1 MKKTQVA
8 LAALALVASTAAL
21 ADGVTIYGAVDA
33 AVAHSNNGKGTYLD
47 GTGSWTAPT
56 HLGFKGG
63 ESLGNGMKAS
73 FQLETGVSLNNGAA
87 VSGGTGGGTAQA
99 NMSSST
105 TGFGALFTRIATVG
119 LSGDFG
125 ALNIGQQLSPFIV
138 PNVVGAGAGMGP
150 GSFFVNRMILSGY
163 GAAAV
168 NVAGSTSF
176 GYDGFFIPNSI
187 NYTSPSLNGWTV
199 NAMTTTKA
207 GARDGTVSTSQD
219 TDSYQAY
226 TLAGAVGS
234 IGLMGGYQTRKNVNS
249 SYTLAAT
256 LPLSSDLTLA
266 ASYISNDETK
276 GYGSG
281 YKIGSTSVFFN
292 YRLSD
297 ALSTQIGY
305 ARNDLSTEQTLTS
318 VSMKYDLSKRTFT
331 YASYGRGTGGAD
343 AAFANRGAFTYNA
356 GASDTSNFAVGVAHS
371 F

>member
-33 AVAHSNNGKGTYLD
+33 AIGHSNGGKGTYFD
-47 GTGSWTAPT
+47 GTGSWTAPS
-56 HLGFKGG
+56 HIGFKGG

-73 FQLETGVSLNNGAA
+73 FQLETGVSLNNGTAT
-87 VSGGTGGGTAQA
+87 SGGVGGATAQA
-99 NMSSST
+99 S
-105 TGFGALFTRIATVG
+105 GFGALFTRVATVG

-125 ALNIGQQLSPFIV
+125 SVNAGLQLSPFIIT
-138 PNVVGAGAGMGP
+138 NASGTVGNGA
-150 GSFFVNRMILSGY
+150 FFVNRMILSGY
-163 GAAAV
+163 GTAAV
-168 NVAGSTSF
+168 NMAGSTSF
-176 GYDGFFIPNSI
+176 PYDGFFIPNSV
-187 NYTSPSLNGWTV
+187 NYTSPSLNGWTI
-199 NAMTTTKA
+199 NAMTTTKG
-207 GARDGTVSTSQD
+207 GAKDGVVSTPVD

-226 TLAGAVGS
+226 TLGGAVGS
-234 IGLMGGYQTRKNVNS
+234 IGLMAGYQTRKNVNS

-256 LPLSSDLTLA
+256 LPLSSDLSFA

-297 ALSTQIGY
+297 ALSTQLGY
-305 ARNDLSTEQTLTS
+305 ARNDLANEASLTS

-343 AAFANRGAFTYNA
+343 ASFANRGGFTFNA
-356 GASDTSNFAVGVAHS
+356 GGADTTNLAVGVGHS

>member
-8 LAALALVASTAAL
+8 LAALALVASTAAV
-21 ADGVTIYGAVDA
+21 ANGVTVYGAVDA
-33 AVAHSNNGKGTYLD
+33 AVAHSNGGKGTYFD
-47 GTGSWTAPT
+47 GTGSWTAPS
-56 HLGFKGG
+56 HLGFKGS
-63 ESLGNGMKAS
+63 EDLGNGMKAS
-73 FQLETGVSLNNGAA
+73 FQLETGVSLGNGAA
-87 VSGGTGGGTAQA
+87 VSGGTGGATAQA
-99 NMSSST
+99 N
-105 TGFGALFTRIATVG
+105 GFGALFTRVATVG

-125 ALNIGQQLSPFIV
+125 AVNVGQQLSPYIV

-168 NVAGSTSF
+168 NMAGSTNF
-176 GYDGFFIPNSI
+176 NYDGFFIPNSI

-207 GARDGTVSTSQD
+207 GAKDGTISTAAD

-226 TLAGAVGS
+226 TLGGAVGS
-234 IGLMGGYQTRKNVNS
+234 IGVMAGYQTRKNVNS

-256 LPLSSDLTLA
+256 VPLTSDLTLA

-276 GYGSG
+276 GYGNG

-297 ALSTQIGY
+297 ALSTQLGY
-305 ARNDLSTEQTLTS
+305 ARNDLANEATLTS

-331 YASYGRGTGGAD
+331 YASYGHGTGGAD
-343 AAFANRGAFTYNA
+343 PSFANRGGFTFNSA
-356 GASDTSNFAVGVAHS
+356 TASSVSNFAVGVGHS

>member
-33 AVAHSNNGKGTYLD
+33 AVAHSNGGKGTYFD
-47 GTGSWTAPT
+47 GTGSWTAPS
-56 HLGFKGG
+56 HLGFKGS
-63 ESLGNGMKAS
+63 EDLGNGMKAS
-73 FQLETGVSLNNGAA
+73 FQLETGVSLGNGAA
-87 VSGGTGGGTAQA
+87 VSGGTGGATAQA
-99 NMSSST
+99 N
-105 TGFGALFTRIATVG
+105 GFGALFTRVATVG

-125 ALNIGQQLSPFIV
+125 AVNIGQQLSPFIV

-176 GYDGFFIPNSI
+176 GYDGFFIPNAI

-207 GARDGTVSTSQD
+207 GAKDGTVSTSTD

-226 TLAGAVGS
+226 TLGGAVGS
-234 IGLMGGYQTRKNVNS
+234 IGLMAGYQTRKNVNS
-249 SYTLAAT
+249 SYTVAAT
-256 LPLSSDLTLA
+256 MPLSSDLSFA
-266 ASYISNDETK
+266 ASYMSNDETK

-297 ALSTQIGY
+297 ALSTQLGY
-305 ARNDLSTEQTLTS
+305 ARNDLANEMSLTS
-318 VSMKYDLSKRTFT
+318 LSMKYDLSKRTFT

-343 AAFANRGAFTYNA
+343 ASFANRGGFTFNK
-356 GASDTSNFAVGVAHS
+356 GASDTTNFAVGVGHS

>member
-21 ADGVTIYGAVDA
+21 ADGVTVYGAVDA
-33 AVAHSNNGKGTYLD
+33 AIAHSNGGKGTYFD

-56 HLGFKGG
+56 HLGFKGS
-63 ESLGNGMKAS
+63 EDLGNGMKAS
-73 FQLETGVSLNNGAA
+73 FQLETGVSLGNGAA
-87 VSGGTGGGTAQA
+87 VSGGNGGGTAI
-99 NMSSST
+99 SDS
-105 TGFGALFTRIATVG
+105 FGALFTRVATVG
-119 LSGDFG
+119 LSGEFG
-125 ALNIGQQLSPFIV
+125 ALNIGQQLSPYIV

-168 NVAGSTSF
+168 NFASSSF
-176 GYDGFFIPNSI
+176 SYDGFFIPNSI

-199 NAMTTTKA
+199 NAMTTAKG
-207 GARDGTVSTSQD
+207 GAKDGTVSTPVE

-226 TLAGAVGS
+226 TLGGAIGS
-234 IGLMGGYQTRKNVNS
+234 IGVMGGYQTRKNVNS

-256 LPLSSDLTLA
+256 VPLSSDLSFA

-292 YRLSD
+292 YRVSDPLSVQ
-297 ALSTQIGY
+297 LGY
-305 ARNDLSTEQTLTS
+305 ARNDLANEMTLTS
-318 VSMKYDLSKRTFT
+318 LSMKYDLSKRTFT
-331 YASYGRGTGGAD
+331 YTSYGRGTGGAD
-343 AAFANRGAFTYNA
+343 ASFANRGGFTFNK
-356 GASDTSNFAVGVAHS
+356 GASDTTNFAVGVGHS